1 MIFGFIYFAKVFL
14 VNVMFCDI
22 SKFKMASLLMKNS
35 ISQASV
41 HFCITITEDQRHHG
55 YRELYQILV
64 RYIHSLESTA
74 ASTRYQPPA
83 STTSA
88 PTSTASAVI
97 A

>member
-1 MIFGFIYFAKVFL
+1 
-14 VNVMFCDI
+14 MFCDT

-35 ISQASV
+35 FSQASV
-41 HFCITITEDQRHHG
+41 HFCITITEDHHHHG

-64 RYIHSLESTA
+64 RYKHSLEATA
-74 ASTRYQPPA
+74 ASTRSQPLA

-88 PTSTASAVI
+88 STASAVL